1 MNSDRSVAFWSLP
14 LGNWFAV
21 QVRMSIFFPLLALAL
36 CYRLGTPAV
45 GLSFA
50 FVLFLSVVAHEFGH
64 VLAARVTGGDGDEI
78 LLTPMGGLAFC
89 YPAPTFQSKFWTV
102 AGGPLV
108 NIGLC
113 LIGLVQ
119 VLNSANAAQ
128 WFNPF
133 EFPEVAMT
141 GGASVVVPTLC
152 LMLFK
157 ANWLLLLINLVPVHP
172 LDGGRM
178 LQLILNAKLNSDI
191 ARVWYLRAGAM
202 VGVTMVVAGLMFDNT
217 WVMAAGALIIP
228 LNLVE
233 SFQMQSQD
241 HGEESFMGY
250 DFSQGYT
257 SLEQSGP
264 VEFESEVED
273 QPGVLARWRAQ
284 REEEKRQKQEEED
297 RDMERQLDQLLEKL
311 HKHGDE
317 ALTPSEKRRLQDISE
332 RLRQRGRSS

>member
-1 MNSDRSVAFWSLP
+1 MNPDRSVAFWSLP
-14 LGNWFAV
+14 LGSWFAV
-21 QVRMSIFFPLLALAL
+21 RVRMSIIFPLVALAL

-50 FVLFLSVVAHEFGH
+50 LVLFISVVAHEFGH

-78 LLTPMGGLAFC
+78 LLTPLGGLAFC

-108 NIGLC
+108 NVGFC
-113 LIGLVQ
+113 LITVVQ
-119 VLNSANAAQ
+119 VLNSAHAAQ

-133 EFPEVAMT
+133 EFPAVQMS
-141 GGASVVVPTLC
+141 GDASVIVPALC

-157 ANWLLLLINLVPVHP
+157 ANWLLLLINLIPVHP
-172 LDGGRM
+172 LDGGRL
-178 LQLILNAKLNSDI
+178 LQLVLSLKLEAHF
-191 ARVWYLRAGAM
+191 ARIWYLRVGAI
-202 VGVTMVVAGLMFDNT
+202 VGMTMLVAGLMSDNT
-217 WVMAAGALIIP
+217 WIMAVGALIVP
-228 LNLVE
+228 LNLAE
-233 SFQMQSQD
+233 SFQLQTQD
-241 HGEESFMGY
+241 HIEESFMGY

-257 SLEQSGP
+257 SLEQSNGD
-264 VEFESEVED
+264 EVEGED
-273 QPGVLARWRAQ
+273 RPGVLARWRAQ

-311 HKHGDE
+311 HVHGD
-317 ALTPSEKRRLQDISE
+317 ASLTASEKRRLQDISE